1 MEQTK
6 NPTYDE
12 LLASGKTLPTKPM
25 QNKVIVLPDP
35 PEEKTEGGIIIP
47 DTAKKRAN
55 KGTVVGAGPG
65 TKEFE
70 MICQTGDKILFGQWG
85 GNEFEHEG
93 VTYLLLSAV
102 SDVICVL

>member
-6 NPTYDE
+6 NPSYQE
-12 LLASGKTLPTKPM
+12 LIESGKLIPQKPM

-35 PEEKTEGGIIIP
+35 PEDRTEGGLYIP

-70 MICQTGDKILFGQWG
+70 TLCKPGDRILFAG
-85 GNEFEHEG
+85 GSEFEFEG
-93 VTYLLLSAV
+93 VTYLRLSAV
-102 SDVICVL
+102 TDVISIL